1 MNHCFHDVF
10 FASFNGNK
18 ATRNFDASP
27 SNRGAQLLGEGHG
40 HGSVGSSMFGP
51 VLLNSFYGLGLES
64 CFGVMVDDRDI
75 VHWIFLSK
83 EREVSAPKC
92 TSMIFTSQMT

>member
-1 MNHCFHDVF
+1 M
-10 FASFNGNK
+10 S
-18 ATRNFDASP
+18 
-27 SNRGAQLLGEGHG
+27 

-51 VLLNSFYGLGLES
+51 VLLNAFYGLVLES